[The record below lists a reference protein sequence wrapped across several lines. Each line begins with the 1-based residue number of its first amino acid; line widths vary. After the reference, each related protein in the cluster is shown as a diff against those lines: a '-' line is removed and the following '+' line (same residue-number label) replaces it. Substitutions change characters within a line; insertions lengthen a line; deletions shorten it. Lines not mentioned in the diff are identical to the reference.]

1 MAGLLLLVVLQ
12 IVWSLGQ
19 TEAFA
24 SSAGGGAFAYTDSS
38 GKKYSGTYSTKDGKV
53 VQSSGDPVPFA
64 DTAFPGYGYGYA
76 NPYDFGYQGDSFYP
90 SYFSNLENLLQE
102 VFHSNLENQRLAYNA
117 ARKAFDISSNQ
128 AGYYENFASRL
139 PQPQFND
146 FGGFAGGYGGG
157 YGGGF
162 GGFPNFN
169 NFAFGMPNF
178 PNSAFAGAAAGP
190 GFRHQVAAINPANP
204 NSPNVNRISH
214 YSDTNQGNPGGYYAV
229 SSKSYASSSNVNG
242 QPISH
247 RGSETVV
254 NDNGKVTKYKVQ
266 D

>member
-102 VFHSNLENQRLAYNA
+102 
-117 ARKAFDISSNQ
+117 
-128 AGYYENFASRL
+128 L

>member
-64 DTAFPGYGYGYA
+64 DTAFPGSRLTG
-76 NPYDFGYQGDSFYP
+76 P
-90 SYFSNLENLLQE
+90 LLPILRP
-102 VFHSNLENQRLAYNA
+102 FHPMFPFEL
-117 ARKAFDISSNQ
+117 
-128 AGYYENFASRL
+128 RL

>member
-64 DTAFPGYGYGYA
+64 DTAFPG
-76 NPYDFGYQGDSFYP
+76 
-90 SYFSNLENLLQE
+90 
-102 VFHSNLENQRLAYNA
+102 
-117 ARKAFDISSNQ
+117 
-128 AGYYENFASRL
+128 L